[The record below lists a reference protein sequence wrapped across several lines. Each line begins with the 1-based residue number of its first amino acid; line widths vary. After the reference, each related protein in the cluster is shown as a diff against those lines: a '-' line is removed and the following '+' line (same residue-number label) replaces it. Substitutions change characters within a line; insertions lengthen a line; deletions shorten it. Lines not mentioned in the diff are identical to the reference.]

1 MIGYN
6 ESQELF
12 VSKHDLHIGDKVKLI
27 KSWYKGELGFSYGKS
42 GMPVNLMIGLVFT
55 VEKINE
61 TSITIVIKNKLGQSE
76 YLKAPYFALE
86 VI

>member
-1 MIGYN
+1 MYN
-6 ESQELF
+6 SNQAAF
-12 VSKHDLHIGDKVKLI
+12 VTKFKLEVGSKVRLARTWH
-27 KSWYKGELGFSYGKS
+27 KGELGFEFGKS